1 MSERLHFGSDREPP
15 PADRRVMTMGAAFLV
30 VASLLML
37 RSLWSP
43 AAPQGQLVEVRGEVA
58 RPGVYAVEPA
68 TLSAAVEAAGGLT
81 DGLPDTPLR
90 DGDAVQV
97 DADGARVV
105 PMGDPLLVALP
116 INVNVNGVEALKV
129 IPGVT
134 DDVASAIIAERA
146 AHGPF
151 HDVGELKRVKG
162 LGGAALDRVRPFVT
176 TGTTAPKGPID
187 LNTADAPALESLP
200 GVGPSLAARI
210 VADRQANGPYR
221 TVDALDRVSGVGPA
235 TVERLRGLA
244 TVGGSP

>member
-1 MSERLHFGSDREPP
+1 MALG
-15 PADRRVMTMGAAFLV
+15 VAFLG
-30 VASLLML
+30 VATLLML
-37 RSLWSP
+37 RSLWTPS
-43 AAPQGQLVEVRGEVA
+43 APQGQLVEVRGDVA
-58 RPGVYAVEPA
+58 RPGLYAVDPA

-116 INVNVNGVEALKV
+116 VNVNVNGVEALKV

-134 DDVASAIIAERA
+134 DDVASAIIEERA

-151 HDVGELKRVKG
+151 QGVGDLKRVRG

-176 TGTTAPKGPID
+176 TGATAPKGPVD
-187 LNTADAPALESLP
+187 LNTADALALESLP

-210 VADRQANGPYR
+210 VVDRQANGPYR
-221 TVDALDRVSGVGPA
+221 SIDALDRVAGVGPA
-235 TVERLRGLA
+235 TVERLRGQA
-244 TVGGSP
+244 TVEGTP

>member
-1 MSERLHFGSDREPP
+1 MAERVHFGPDREPP
-15 PADRRVMTMGAAFLV
+15 PADRRVQALAVAFLV
-30 VASLLML
+30 VSSLLML
-37 RSLWSP
+37 RSLLAPSG
-43 AAPQGQLVEVRGEVA
+43 PQGQLVEVRGDVA

-90 DGDAVQV
+90 EGDAVQV

-116 INVNVNGVEALKV
+116 INVNVNGVEALKS

-134 DDVASAIIAERA
+134 DDVASAIVAERA

-151 HDVGELKRVKG
+151 HDVGELKRVRG
-162 LGGAALDRVRPFVT
+162 LGGASLDRVRPFVT
-176 TGTTAPKGPID
+176 TGATTPKEPVD
-187 LNTADAPALESLP
+187 LNHADALTLESLP

-210 VADRQANGPYR
+210 VADRQANGPYAS
-221 TVDALDRVSGVGPA
+221 VEALDRVSGVGPA
-235 TVERLRGLA
+235 TVARLRGLA
-244 TVGGSP
+244 TVGAR